1 MGSSFFS
8 SFRKDF
14 RLYFLRKRVDYE
26 KAVKYYFIEKDVAYI
41 ACKVSGL
48 DDIVSHYSVP
58 GYELLNEDFCNYLER
73 IMIHIPEKYPLVLEI
88 TGHQFTKDEQTRIED
103 AIWTQFELQ
112 FGAVQKKQRS
122 GIIRAVWFVIF
133 LALSAF
139 LLLNTR
145 QMLYEMVY
153 ILFWFFGDRLIEYL
167 ILDEFAISRE
177 KMHYAQILSM
187 KVIFTDKYSD
197 EDISDNDADSYRG
210 DIIKNIM
217 DNEV

>member
-1 MGSSFFS
+1 MGNIIS
-8 SFRKDF
+8 SFRNDF
-14 RLYFLRKRVDYE
+14 RLYFLRKRVDYD
-26 KAVKYYFIEKDVAYI
+26 KAVKYYFIDKDVAYI
-41 ACKVSGL
+41 TCKVSGL
-48 DDIVSHYSVP
+48 DDIISHYSVP
-58 GYELLNEDFCNYLER
+58 GYELLNEDFSNYLER

-112 FGAVQKKQRS
+112 FGAIQKKQRI
-122 GIIRAVWFVIF
+122 GIIRALWFAIF
-133 LALSAF
+133 LGVSAF
-139 LLLNTR
+139 LLLNTK

-167 ILDEFAISRE
+167 ILDEFTISHE

-197 EDISDNDADSYRG
+197 EDISDNEADSYRG
-210 DIIKNIM
+210 DIIRNIM
-217 DNEV
+217 DNDI